1 MKIFEWEG
9 WSKSREF
16 KSGAMEAP
24 SKSAVNLRLARLGIT
39 PERIKKKGPN
49 LLKKIPFVGP
59 SVPKSSIIFFARQFS
74 AMIDAGMP
82 LVRCFDLLC
91 EGEKNKEF
99 KRALEKIKK
108 WVEDGETLADALGK
122 YPEYFDSMFVNMV
135 AAGEK
140 GGVLDEILTRLAKN
154 LEKAEKVRKKAG
166 NSMIY
171 PLATLLVALVVTGV
185 ILVFVI
191 PVFRRMFLD
200 MGGQIPLAT
209 RFVIALSDG
218 LKQNIF
224 YVLAVMGASF
234 FGVRS
239 FYKTSRGRLFIDAMK
254 LKAPL
259 FGPLIQKS
267 VVANFSRA
275 MAAMLKS
282 GVAILDAFETVSKTI
297 ENRAMQMAASQV
309 REEISDGLPLNEALS
324 RSGVFPSMVCQ
335 MVSIGE
341 STGALETVFE
351 KIADFYD
358 DEVDS
363 FTENIMALIEPAM
376 MIFLGITVGGL
387 IVSLYLPIFKM
398 ASILN

>member
-1 MKIFEWEG
+1 MNIFEWEG
-9 WSKSREF
+9 WNKNREF
-16 KSGAMEAP
+16 KTGAMEAP
-24 SKSAVNLRLARLGIT
+24 SKNAVHLRLMRLGIT
-39 PERIKKKGPN
+39 PDRIKKKRSK
-49 LLKKIPFVGP
+49 LFKKIPFAGP
-59 SVPKSSIIFFARQFS
+59 SVPKSSIILFARQFS

-82 LVRCFDLLC
+82 IVKCFDLLC
-91 EGEKNKEF
+91 EREKNREF
-99 KRALEKIKK
+99 KRVLEKIKK

-122 YPEYFDSMFVNMV
+122 YPEHFDSMFSNMV

-140 GGVLDEILTRLAKN
+140 GGVLDEILIRLAKD
-154 LEKAEKVRKKAG
+154 LEKAEKVRKKVGTA
-166 NSMIY
+166 MIY
-171 PLATLLVALVVTGV
+171 PLATLIVSMVVTGV

-200 MGGQIPLAT
+200 MGGQIPFAT
-209 RFVIALSDG
+209 RLVIALSDG
-218 LKQNIF
+218 LKQNIVYIF
-224 YVLAVMGASF
+224 AAMASLF
-234 FGVRS
+234 FGIRS
-239 FYKTSRGRLFIDAMK
+239 FYKRPKGRLFIDAMK
-254 LKAPL
+254 LKSPL
-259 FGPLIQKS
+259 FGPLVRKS

-282 GVAILDAFETVSKTI
+282 GVAILDAFDTVSKTI
-297 ENRAMQMAASQV
+297 ENRAMQVAASRV
-309 REEISDGLPLNEALS
+309 KEEISDGRPLNEALYG
-324 RSGVFPSMVCQ
+324 SGVFPPMVCQ

-341 STGALETVFE
+341 STGALDAVFE

-358 DEVDS
+358 DEVDA